1 MVCFRHVA
9 DGRARFLDEARV
21 AALGTTVDALWAAA
35 VAGARGGWAKSERVA
50 VGGTAFSYR
59 RLVDP
64 GGLAS
69 VVLLDPAAVAAELGP
84 EVRIAVPTEHVA
96 LAWAGGDAERDLLM
110 GVGVREWFDAGPVP
124 VSPVV
129 FTLREGELVPV
140 FEARPSGR

>member
-1 MVCFRHVA
+1 M
-9 DGRARFLDEARV
+9 DDARI
-21 AALGTTVDALWAAA
+21 AALGTSMDALWEGAVAAA
-35 VAGARGGWAKSERVA
+35 RAGWSKAERVA
-50 VGGTAFSYR
+50 VAGTSFSYR

-64 GGLAS
+64 SGQAS

-96 LAWAGGDAERDLLM
+96 LAWSGGDAERDLLM